1 MRGQHWHLPEDYA
14 YVTITLSTQH
24 LSLGRRCFAP
34 IVLSPALYWCVR
46 PREARDKAYTPVSQD
61 ANGKKAPCLSQ
72 PSTYLRILLN
82 SRYFT
87 CRAGPLAQ
95 RCSLRIYPYQWELV
109 LISVCPHSPGSCNL
123 LTHDTSHLL
132 PTCEGFSD
140 FRQCDI
146 EKERQGDE
154 SCFRWAPGLRTD
166 CQEGRCTLLFPVLSA
181 VSLSACQVFTT
192 IENCR
197 GSGSPRLDNSKKGL
211 HPNV

>member
-24 LSLGRRCFAP
+24 LSLGPKCFAP
-34 IVLSPALYWCVR
+34 MVLSPALYWCVR
-46 PREARDKAYTPVSQD
+46 PREARDKAYTPISQD

-72 PSTYLRILLN
+72 PSTFLHILLN
-82 SRYFT
+82 SWYFT
-87 CRAGPLAQ
+87 CRAG
-95 RCSLRIYPYQWELV
+95 WELV
-109 LISVCPHSPGSCNL
+109 LISVSPHSPGSCNL

-132 PTCEGFSD
+132 PTCGGFSD
-140 FRQCDI
+140 FSQCNI

-211 HPNV
+211 NPNVYWSTK